1 MKLKIHGLT
10 DLEEKLCNLLL
21 EYLELTQSEIRKRLE
36 SSRSKVQRMI
46 SEIPKSLILPGF

>member
-21 EYLELTQSEIRKRLE
+21 EYPELTQSEIRKRLE

-46 SEIPKSLILPGF
+46 SEIPKSLILPDF